1 MYEAPE
7 ELVKKTKEIV
17 LKNIKETNYK
27 KENNIVIIL
36 ATIASVIIGIIR
48 LLVFITNSS
57 IGLNL
62 DLIGMIKWIGNLNG
76 IICKAT
82 LPLIIFAFYK
92 KEGVK

>member
-1 MYEAPE
+1 M
-7 ELVKKTKEIV
+7 
-17 LKNIKETNYK
+17 
-27 KENNIVIIL
+27 IIL

-76 IICKAT
+76 IIYMAT